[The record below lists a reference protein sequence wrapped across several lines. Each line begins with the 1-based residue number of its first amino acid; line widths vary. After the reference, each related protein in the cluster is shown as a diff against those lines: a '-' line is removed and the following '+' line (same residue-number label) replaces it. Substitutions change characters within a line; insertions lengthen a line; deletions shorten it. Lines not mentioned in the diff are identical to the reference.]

1 MFKILFPGSILAVT
15 ISDPHAQGKTN
26 RFVGICIERKG
37 CGLRAE
43 FILRNVIDHQGVEV
57 SINVY
62 LMLTKHSLYAQKKLR
77 NCSNVTIKTNN
88 LLNAHPYIISG
99 QI

>member
-1 MFKILFPGSILAVT
+1 MT

-43 FILRNVIDHQGVEV
+43 FTLRNVIDHQGIEV
-57 SINVY
+57 CEYKIFHI
-62 LMLTKHSLYAQKKLR
+62 L
-77 NCSNVTIKTNN
+77 CI
-88 LLNAHPYIISG
+88 
-99 QI
+99 

>member
-1 MFKILFPGSILAVT
+1 MSCKVMFKLLFLGSILAVT

-57 SINVY
+57 SI
-62 LMLTKHSLYAQKKLR
+62 TKSVKFKSDLHMKGSVSMYKK
-77 NCSNVTIKTNN
+77 
-88 LLNAHPYIISG
+88 
-99 QI
+99 